1 LPPTG
6 QELEKRSH
14 LRGRFSF
21 LILNQSWGHK
31 PAMGC
36 YAAPPRPKLVSAFND
51 LLTPTPDLK
60 SSSDFS
66 RFASAALRPAH
77 QELGACNTIV
87 IALD

>member
-6 QELEKRSH
+6 QELKKRSQ

-21 LILNQSWGHK
+21 LILKQSGGIK

-36 YAAPPRPKLVSAFND
+36 YAAPPCLKLISAFKD
-51 LLTPTPDLK
+51 LLTSTLDLK

-77 QELGACNTIV
+77 QEPGACNTIV